1 MKGLVYTESTAGH
14 YGVFLM
20 QVCHEKSSEMRLQNT
35 PTSST
40 IVGQIKFLLLVLTA
54 ASQLLSFQSGHLA
67 FGQEIPLLF
76 AVAAGGA
83 DFGMQGSLILESLWL
98 LVPWSL
104 CRLVQGCSCLTDFSR
119 GRQHQK
125 TSAVLAI
132 FCVVWARLVRIA
144 LCGTYYRST
153 KF

>member
-83 DFGMQGSLILESLWL
+83 DFDMQGSLILESL
-98 LVPWSL
+98 
-104 CRLVQGCSCLTDFSR
+104 
-119 GRQHQK
+119 
-125 TSAVLAI
+125 
-132 FCVVWARLVRIA
+132 
-144 LCGTYYRST
+144 
-153 KF
+153 